1 MGSIKTSALLGLAL
15 PTAIMAAN
23 SEIYMDGSF
32 NLHYPDGAT
41 QFDDMPDELR
51 EVVDEY
57 WGQFPP
63 QHPLIKDAFGIL
75 FGLLYIISFFGNG
88 CVLYVFLTTK
98 TLRTPTNYFVLNLAF
113 SDLLMMTGQALP
125 IFFNMVAGED
135 YWCWG
140 VLGCKLYAVHGA
152 IVGTSSI
159 WTMVVIGFD
168 RWNVIVKGFNGTKI
182 TAGKALGFISVC
194 WIFAIGIEMLP
205 FIGWGKYGL
214 EGQLI
219 TCSYEY
225 MEQTTNVQTFV
236 MFTLFTNYILPI
248 AIAIFFYSQI
258 VMAVVNHEKALREQA
273 KKMGVDSLR
282 SGEQAEESAEMKIAK
297 VAVTNVFMWIA
308 IWTPYAGIVMLAVFG
323 DRNKITPLMAQ
334 CPSMCAKAATC
345 FNPIVFALSHPKYR
359 EALGKKFPCLVIK
372 EEVRVAAPA
381 A

>member
-1 MGSIKTSALLGLAL
+1 MPG
-15 PTAIMAAN
+15 N

-51 EVVDEY
+51 EVVDDF
-57 WGQFPP
+57 WGQYPP

-75 FGLLYIISFFGNG
+75 FGLLYIVSFFGNG
-88 CVLYVFLTTK
+88 CVLYVFLGTK
-98 TLRTPTNYFVLNLAF
+98 SLRTPTNYFVLNLAF

-125 IFFNMVAGED
+125 IFFNAWMSD
-135 YWCWG
+135 YWAFG

-152 IVGTSSI
+152 VVGTVSI
-159 WTMVVIGFD
+159 WTMVIIGYD
-168 RWNVIVKGFNGTKI
+168 RYNVIVKGFNGVKI
-182 TAGKALGFISVC
+182 TGGKAAAMILAC
-194 WIFAIGIEMLP
+194 WIYGGAIESLP
-205 FIGWGKYGL
+205 FVGWGKYAL

-225 MEQTTNVQTFV
+225 ISDDWNTKSFV
-236 MFTLFTNYILPI
+236 MFTLCTNYIAPI
-248 AIAIFFYSQI
+248 SIAIFFYSQI
-258 VMAVVNHEKALREQA
+258 VMAVVSHERALREQA

-282 SGEQAEESAEMKIAK
+282 QGEAAEQSAEMKIAK

-308 IWTPYAGIVMLAVFG
+308 IWTPYAGIVMLAVYG
-323 DRNKITPLMAQ
+323 DKTKITPLMAQ
-334 CPSMCAKAATC
+334 CPSMVAKAATC

-372 EEVRVAAPA
+372 EEVKAKPA